1 MYSATFYHF
10 LPLLSLFANFCPFLP
25 LFASFCNF
33 LTLLSL
39 LQRLSFFAIF
49 CHFLPLFVNFLG
61 GQTHTHYANMYV
73 QDKIILFD
81 WKCKISS
88 SALASKVLMQGKKI
102 WHTPGVTHWNYT
114 FLFIIFFLWCTMWS
128 LVAVLNFPK
137 NGVFFTLGAYSSCP
151 TWARDPQ
158 KSSKRYIS
166 GLFEKSVPNMVTYL
180 CKVLSKLHFPE
191 GDTY

>member
-1 MYSATFYHF
+1 MNFPLEILLFSENGPKILIFTKVNKRVASDPLTVIYLGFITFIGRTWDIIMGLCRKKSQNLSPWPRAAVERSASVYKE
-10 LPLLSLFANFCPFLP
+10 
-25 LFASFCNF
+25 
-33 LTLLSL
+33 
-39 LQRLSFFAIF
+39 Q
-49 CHFLPLFVNFLG
+49 
-61 GQTHTHYANMYV
+61 
-73 QDKIILFD
+73 KD

-88 SALASKVLMQGKKI
+88 SALTSTVLMQGKKI

-158 KSSKRYIS
+158 K
-166 GLFEKSVPNMVTYL
+166 V
-180 CKVLSKLHFPE
+180 
-191 GDTY
+191 

>member
-1 MYSATFYHF
+1 MIYLGFITFIGRAWDIIMGLCRKKSQNLSPWPRAAVERSASVYKE
-10 LPLLSLFANFCPFLP
+10 
-25 LFASFCNF
+25 
-33 LTLLSL
+33 
-39 LQRLSFFAIF
+39 Q
-49 CHFLPLFVNFLG
+49 
-61 GQTHTHYANMYV
+61 
-73 QDKIILFD
+73 KD

-88 SALASKVLMQGKKI
+88 SALTSTVLMQGKKI
-102 WHTPGVTHWNYT
+102 WHTPGVNHWDYT